1 MKFEYVTF
9 FNRQADADTEL
20 DKISLVI
27 SAREFLLAD
36 SDPVKYDELMNVIV
50 SYVYLTGFRHVFSK
64 TDYKTIATYLT
75 DSDIYVEFV
84 AESEI
89 KDPSKKW
96 LDINTLRLEK
106 GKYILDRRIRKSR
119 VLPTGERECIMSK
132 NRSRKI

>member
-9 FNRQADADTEL
+9 FDREKNDGTDF

-36 SDPVKYDELMNVIV
+36 ADPVKYDELMSAIV
-50 SYVYLTGFRHVFSK
+50 SYVYLNGFKHIFSK

-75 DSDIYVEFV
+75 DPDIYVEFI
-84 AESEI
+84 AEYEVN
-89 KDPSKKW
+89 DVSKKW

-106 GKYILDRRIRKSR
+106 GKYVPDRKIRKSR
-119 VLPTGERECIMSK
+119 VLPTGEREFIMSK